1 MDLSRRSFIRIQQ
14 TDNLELDFVSSSTNN
29 RTIFTLQSIS
39 ISKTEK
45 NHVHLQSG
53 IALMIKTFVTWISC
67 LTLITSINFRND
79 FSFKFQGFLFYFN
92 KSHVFKIPQWRRPLK
107 AYVFN
112 FSLAVVLIVFL
123 LVRSCLLMRMTQSL
137 YDCSKKVSFKCVC
150 PFLSLSWPGY
160 VSSSLWT
167 CHYKSKAYVDASL
180 NLIKRCGRH
189 S

>member
-1 MDLSRRSFIRIQQ
+1 MTVLCMNCLMQILFLILTETTSYLLRIFFYVKDAAGTKKKKVNYSTTYNTNKRRMIDSSF
-14 TDNLELDFVSSSTNN
+14 
-29 RTIFTLQSIS
+29 
-39 ISKTEK
+39 
-45 NHVHLQSG
+45 
-53 IALMIKTFVTWISC
+53 C
-67 LTLITSINFRND
+67 
-79 FSFKFQGFLFYFN
+79 
-92 KSHVFKIPQWRRPLK
+92 WRRPLK

-123 LVRSCLLMRMTQSL
+123 LVRSCLLMRMTQSF
-137 YDCSKKVSFKCVC
+137 YDCCKKVSFKCVC